1 MIHQIF
7 YLHAIGLNH
16 HVTEYPLAK
25 TGGYPRISPVIF
37 LSTTTSLFHMVII
50 EEEEEEGKYL
60 FFLLSRTREY
70 SKKTSQAANSKLFVK
85 IFFCAFQNIWRTM
98 NTIFCAK
105 IYLFIC
111 PWTLSVLWSSQF
123 SLSFA
128 LAKLFAF
135 GTDNVNA
142 CREIFM
148 HIFVPNWGYSV
159 CIPWV
164 SYMVYLWVY
173 TSIE

>member
-37 LSTTTSLFHMVII
+37 LSTTISLCHMVII
-50 EEEEEEGKYL
+50 EEEEGKYL

-85 IFFCAFQNIWRTM
+85 IFFLRIPKYLKDNKYNILRK
-98 NTIFCAK
+98 NI
-105 IYLFIC
+105 L
-111 PWTLSVLWSSQF
+111 
-123 SLSFA
+123 
-128 LAKLFAF
+128 
-135 GTDNVNA
+135 
-142 CREIFM
+142 
-148 HIFVPNWGYSV
+148 
-159 CIPWV
+159 
-164 SYMVYLWVY
+164 VYLSLDIICSLKLTVFLELCSCKTICIWNR
-173 TSIE
+173 

>member
-25 TGGYPRISPVIF
+25 TGGYPRISPAIF
-37 LSTTTSLFHMVII
+37 LSTTISLCHMVII
-50 EEEEEEGKYL
+50 EEEGKYL
-60 FFLLSRTREY
+60 VFFIKPYQGILKRKHPKQQTVSC
-70 SKKTSQAANSKLFVK
+70 
-85 IFFCAFQNIWRTM
+85 FCTVQNIWRTI

-111 PWTLSVLWSSQF
+111 PWTLSVPWSSQF

-135 GTDNVNA
+135 GTDNVNV
-142 CREIFM
+142 CWEIFM

-173 TSIE
+173 TWIE